1 MEVRSMRWR
10 HKICQNKLL
19 DTNNLMTFCKFS
31 PALLCVFTVF
41 SVARSPVVSFPQP
54 CHHEQGS
61 ADRKPSSPARVG
73 GNEAS
78 G

>member
-10 HKICQNKLL
+10 HTICQKKLL
-19 DTNNLMTFCKFS
+19 DTNNLMTFCKFH
-31 PALLCVFTVF
+31 LHFCVFFIVF

-73 GNEAS
+73 GE
-78 G
+78 